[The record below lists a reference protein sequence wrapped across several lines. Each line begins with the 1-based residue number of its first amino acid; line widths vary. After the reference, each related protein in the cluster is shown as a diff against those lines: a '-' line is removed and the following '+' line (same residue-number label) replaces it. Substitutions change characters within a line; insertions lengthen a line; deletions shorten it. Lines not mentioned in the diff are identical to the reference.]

1 MELLRI
7 LKEKMLLK
15 MPKSGDYPLGFGGC
29 GIHRRDEPNVAENC
43 FYRPLATL
51 VVNGRK
57 YSTVGG
63 TKFFLKEGDV
73 LISVVDMPAQNYV
86 VEANSKNPFLSI
98 DLDLDKHIILQIL
111 SENPSL
117 VSYADKDVTG
127 VGAYKADEDL
137 LDLFLRIYKLSE
149 TPDKVIYLSSLLL
162 KEMHL
167 RLILSPLGRYICRIN
182 APGGNNFSKAINY
195 IRNNY
200 KKIIEIGELAKI
212 AGLSQSAFHRNFK
225 RITGMSPLQYQKYL
239 RFYEAQILMSTGNE
253 TVENIAFEVGYGSTS
268 QFFREYKKAFGDPPK
283 KVSRKIFKVFL

>member
-225 RITGMSPLQYQKYL
+225 RITGMSLYNIKNTYVSTRL
-239 RFYEAQILMSTGNE
+239 KCSCLSEMRLWKISRLKWDMEAPANFSENTKKHLAILL
-253 TVENIAFEVGYGSTS
+253 
-268 QFFREYKKAFGDPPK
+268 K

>member
-1 MELLRI
+1 M
-7 LKEKMLLK
+7 
-15 MPKSGDYPLGFGGC
+15 
-29 GIHRRDEPNVAENC
+29 
-43 FYRPLATL
+43 
-51 VVNGRK
+51 
-57 YSTVGG
+57 
-63 TKFFLKEGDV
+63 

-200 KKIIEIGELAKI
+200 KKIIEIGGLAKI

-239 RFYEAQILMSTGNE
+239 RFYEAQRLMSIGNE

-283 KVSRKIFKVFL
+283 KSIAKNF

>member
-182 APGGNNFSKAINY
+182 APDGNNFSKAINY

-239 RFYEAQILMSTGNE
+239 RFYEAQRLMSTGNE

-283 KVSRKIFKVFL
+283 KSIAKNF

>member
-149 TPDKVIYLSSLLL
+149 TPDKVVYLSSLLL

-239 RFYEAQILMSTGNE
+239 RFYEAQRLMSIGNE

-268 QFFREYKKAFGDPPK
+268 QFFREYKKTFGDPPK
-283 KVSRKIFKVFL
+283 KSIAKNF

>member
-57 YSTVGG
+57 YSTAGG

-225 RITGMSPLQYQKYL
+225 KITGMSPLQYQKYL
-239 RFYEAQILMSTGNE
+239 RFYEAQRLMSIGNE

-283 KVSRKIFKVFL
+283 KSIAKNF

>member
-149 TPDKVIYLSSLLL
+149 APDKVVYLSSLLL

-239 RFYEAQILMSTGNE
+239 RFYEAQRLMSIGNE

-283 KVSRKIFKVFL
+283 KSIAKNF

>member
-57 YSTVGG
+57 YSTAGG

-239 RFYEAQILMSTGNE
+239 RFYEAQRLMSIGNE

-283 KVSRKIFKVFL
+283 KSIAKNF

>member
-239 RFYEAQILMSTGNE
+239 RFYEAQRLMSTGNE

-283 KVSRKIFKVFL
+283 KSIAKNF